1 MKQGVVANKSYK
13 FAKNIVILYRQ
24 LTEIK
29 KEFIMSKQ
37 LLRSGTSIGANIT
50 EALRGQSRK
59 DFLAKMYISIKEAD
73 ETKYWLK
80 LLIDTG
86 YIDDKNKVLLKDCE
100 EISKILNAI
109 IRTTRNNLDKNNN
122 N

>member
-1 MKQGVVANKSYK
+1 MEQSVVADKSYI

-86 YIDDKNKVLLKDCE
+86 YIDDRNTVLLKDCE

-109 IRTTRNNLDKNNN
+109 IRTTKNNIDKNNN
-122 N
+122 K